1 MQRPNYGLMSCV
13 IVLAILV
20 GVVGGGVAG
29 GLAGYYAAQNSIVY
43 PTAVNVVA
51 LSPTAAAQPS
61 VGPAET
67 NLTLKEDSAVI
78 DAVRSV
84 KPAVVT
90 VINQMQ
96 PRRGF
101 LGSVTPTA
109 SGSGVIVDAKGYIIT
124 NNHVI
129 AGQQSLQVIFS
140 DGSKTDATI
149 IGTDAI
155 ADLAVL
161 KVDKV
166 PAVATLGDSNSLQ
179 PGQVTIAIGNPLGD
193 YRGTVTVGVISGLNR
208 VVGQQQGLIQTDA
221 AINNGNSGGPLINSL
236 GQVIG
241 INTLVV
247 RSTDD
252 GKVAEGLGFAIPSN
266 QVKEIMA
273 QLVANGRVDRAYL
286 GVTYQ
291 PVDPQVAAAM
301 NLNATNGVVIT
312 RVDPGTPA
320 AKVGLL
326 EGDVILQFDGQA
338 IDQEHSLQS
347 LLFSHR
353 SGETVPLTIM
363 RDTKTILVQIT
374 LGARPS
380 S

>member
-1 MQRPNYGLMSCV
+1 
-13 IVLAILV
+13 
-20 GVVGGGVAG
+20 
-29 GLAGYYAAQNSIVY
+29 
-43 PTAVNVVA
+43 
-51 LSPTAAAQPS
+51 
-61 VGPAET
+61 
-67 NLTLKEDSAVI
+67 
-78 DAVRSV
+78 
-84 KPAVVT
+84 
-90 VINQMQ
+90 MQ

-101 LGSVTPTA
+101 LGSVSPTA
-109 SGSGVIVDAKGYIIT
+109 SGSGVIIAKQGYIIT

-140 DGSKTDATI
+140 DGSKADAAI
-149 IGTDAI
+149 VGADAI
-155 ADLAVL
+155 ADIAVL

-273 QLVANGRVDRAYL
+273 QLIANGRVDRAYL
-286 GVTYQ
+286 GVAYQ

-301 NLNATNGVVIT
+301 NLSATSGVVIT

-320 AKVGLL
+320 AKIGLL
-326 EGDVILQFDGQA
+326 EGDVILQFDGQS

-353 SGETVPLTIM
+353 SGDTVPLTIM